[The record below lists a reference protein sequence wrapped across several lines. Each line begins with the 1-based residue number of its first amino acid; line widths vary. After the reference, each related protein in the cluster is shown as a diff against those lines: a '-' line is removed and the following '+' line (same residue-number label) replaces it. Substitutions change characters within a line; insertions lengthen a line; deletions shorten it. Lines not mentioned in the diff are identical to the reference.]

1 MSTGQCP
8 YGSRCRFIHEKLPEK
23 GVLGTLTTQGHYVIT
38 EDWKPGGGKDPLC
51 LRKNISGESGD
62 IDVTWDD
69 KKEESYLKQL
79 KKFVQKL
86 ERHEADSVHENV
98 NGVLIT
104 KKLLN
109 KERKN
114 ICPVCGS
121 SVKNINDDI
130 YILKFDCCEKCYISY
145 VEGREARWMKGWRPE
160 NVTKST

>member
-1 MSTGQCP
+1 MSEKDLNYIAALEKAIKKK
-8 YGSRCRFIHEKLPEK
+8 YGDDAIQNPAKYWDEDKEK
-23 GVLGTLTTQGHYVIT
+23 
-38 EDWKPGGGKDPLC
+38 D
-51 LRKNISGESGD
+51 
-62 IDVTWDD
+62 
-69 KKEESYLKQL
+69 YLQQL
-79 KKFVQKL
+79 KDFVDKQRKYEL
-86 ERHEADSVHENV
+86 EIEPENV

-114 ICPVCGS
+114 ICPVCGN

-130 YILKFDCCEKCYISY
+130 YILKFHCCEKCYISY

>member
-1 MSTGQCP
+1 MSEKDLNYIAALEKAIKKK
-8 YGSRCRFIHEKLPEK
+8 YGDDAIQNPAKYWDEDKEK
-23 GVLGTLTTQGHYVIT
+23 
-38 EDWKPGGGKDPLC
+38 D
-51 LRKNISGESGD
+51 
-62 IDVTWDD
+62 
-69 KKEESYLKQL
+69 YLQQL
-79 KKFVQKL
+79 KDFVDKQRKYEL
-86 ERHEADSVHENV
+86 EAEPENV

-130 YILKFDCCEKCYISY
+130 YILKFDCCEKCYVSY